1 MLLLVTAQYTVAPP
15 VKGNIVTPDGVIVGQ
30 HEGLWHFTIG
40 QKAKLGGMDQK
51 YFVAR
56 KNPKTNEVLV
66 VPGR

>member
-1 MLLLVTAQYTVAPP
+1 MPP
-15 VKGNIVTPDGVIVGQ
+15 SDKGNIVTLDGVIVGN
-30 HEGLWHFTIG
+30 HDGLWHYTIG

-56 KNPKTNEVLV
+56 KDAGKNEVVV